1 MFDNIGKDLDEE
13 ANKRRAASLM
23 ITMLGLGGA
32 VGAFVAVTAYT
43 AAQVIIEV
51 AQDEHL
57 VELIENIE
65 EVMDDAPP
73 PPPPPPPPPAA
84 AAAEDEEQEDVEDTP
99 DDMVEEVKELKDE
112 VKDEMKSDVKPAGVE
127 GGVEGGVVG
136 GVVGGVQGGVVGGVI
151 GGQLSGVRVFH
162 HSELEVKKRVEPVY
176 PDAARELNLGEQR
189 CLVKVFIDEEGVPY
203 DVQVDQCP
211 KVFDTPT
218 REAILKWR
226 WYPPKDGKSR
236 VKAQTTIAITYRIK

>member
-32 VGAFVAVTAYT
+32 VGAFVAITAYT
-43 AAQVIIEV
+43 ATQVIMEV

-57 VELIENIE
+57 VELIE
-65 EVMDDAPP
+65 EVQEQMDDAPP

-84 AAAEDEEQEDVEDTP
+84 AASEEQEETEVTPDQMVED
-99 DDMVEEVKELKDE
+99 VKELKDE

-136 GVVGGVQGGVVGGVI
+136 GVVGGVQGGIVGGEL

-162 HSELEVKKRVEPVY
+162 HSELEVKKRVDPAY

-203 DVQVDQCP
+203 DVQVDSCP
-211 KVFDTPT
+211 KVFDAPT
-218 REAILKWR
+218 KEVIMKWR
-226 WYPPKDGKSR
+226 WYPPKDGKTR